1 MTRIIIQVKDYES
14 GEVTS
19 YKLMSTTKLGKMFNA
34 HTQRRGIGALQFFHG
49 DERIVET
56 VTPEMLLLE
65 NEGQMTCVKF
75 LFRPLSQLSNE
86 VVGCMLKDGTID
98 YFKALDSLKLSH
110 KCLHTSADA
119 REFVDKWMVHI
130 VILLLK
136 QESHS
141 IGAAVKECIHCTL
154 EYSLRILCDDLKMS
168 TEKGNVCTSL
178 NALQHIFDRRVP
190 ITAATEWIWFG

>member
-1 MTRIIIQVKDYES
+1 MHIHK
-14 GEVTS
+14 GE
-19 YKLMSTTKLGKMFNA
+19 
-34 HTQRRGIGALQFFHG
+34 RRGIGALQFFHG

-119 REFVDKWMVHI
+119 REFVDKWMVPYF
-130 VILLLK
+130 
-136 QESHS
+136 
-141 IGAAVKECIHCTL
+141 C
-154 EYSLRILCDDLKMS
+154 
-168 TEKGNVCTSL
+168 
-178 NALQHIFDRRVP
+178 
-190 ITAATEWIWFG
+190 